1 MPTLSQSPVATS
13 IDSACQIDALTN
25 LPPAT
30 VFEVVMPHGMGTA
43 FMSDLGLI
51 TAAHVVGDRGIIGLR
66 TPGTD
71 DPLVGARVTHVNV
84 ANDVAILE
92 VPDDLQVSALSWAD
106 EVPGVGDCV
115 AAWGGP
121 EGNFGTHTGIVSSVG
136 RMYVES
142 SANVLPGNSGGP
154 LVNASGDV
162 IGMVVSHLPDAE
174 PPLSQAVSTA
184 VIQRTPVPSNAFVA
198 QDNAPLFIA
207 LLLIVGLLVTLVIV
221 LLIVIRRTHR
231 KRPVIKITLDEET
244 A

>member
-1 MPTLSQSPVATS
+1 MPTLSPSPAVTS

-30 VFEVVMPHGMGTA
+30 VFEVVMPDGMGTA

-71 DPLVGARVTHVNV
+71 DPLVGARITHVNV

-92 VPDDLQVSALSWAD
+92 VPDDLRASPLSWAD
-106 EVPGVGDCV
+106 EAPGIGDCV

-121 EGNFGTHTGIVSSVG
+121 EGDFGTHTGIVSSVG

-142 SANVLPGNSGGP
+142 SANVFPGNSGGP
-154 LVNASGDV
+154 LVNTSGDV
-162 IGMVVSHLPDAE
+162 IGMVVSRLPDAQ
-174 PPLSQAVSTA
+174 PPLSQAVSAA
-184 VIQRTPVPSNAFVA
+184 VIQKTPVPSNAFVA
-198 QDNAPLFIA
+198 QDNSPLLVA
-207 LLLIVGLLVTLVIV
+207 LLFTLGLLVALVIV
-221 LLIVIRRTHR
+221 LLFAIRRSHR
-231 KRPVIKITLDEET
+231 KSPVIKITLDEET